1 MIDAVIFD
9 LDGVII
15 ESEAIWEDVRATLI
29 AERGGRYPAEA
40 QRTIMGMSSLEWSR
54 YLHETLGVSGTPAE
68 ISAEVVRRMVAR
80 YRQHLP
86 LIPGATDAIRRLAAR
101 WPRTL
106 GLASSSNRELID
118 AVLETAGVRD
128 LFRATVSSEEV
139 ARGKP
144 SPDVYLEAARRVGV
158 PPERCAAI
166 EDSHNGLRA
175 AKAAGMRVIAIP
187 SPTYPP
193 DSAAVEMAD
202 VVLRSI
208 DELTAA
214 LVDPGADQTAAPVR

>member
-15 ESEAIWEDVRATLI
+15 ESEAIWEDVRRQLI
-29 AERGGRYPAEA
+29 MERGGHYPAEA
-40 QRTIMGMSSLEWSR
+40 QHAIMGMSSPEWSR
-54 YLHETLGVSGTPAE
+54 YLHESLGVAGPPAE
-68 ISAEVVRRMVAR
+68 ISAEVVRRMIAR
-80 YRQHLP
+80 YRQQLP
-86 LIPGATDAIRRLAAR
+86 LIPGATDAIRRLAAHR
-101 WPRTL
+101 PDGL

-118 AVLETAGVRD
+118 AVLETAGVSS
-128 LFRATVSSEEV
+128 LFRTTVSSEEV

-144 SPDVYLEAARRVGV
+144 SPDVYLEAARRLGV
-158 PPERCAAI
+158 APERCAAV

-193 DSAAVEMAD
+193 EAAAVALAD

-208 DELTAA
+208 AELTVAV
-214 LVDPGADQTAAPVR
+214 VDPEAVQGR

>member
-15 ESEAIWEDVRATLI
+15 ESEAIWEDVRVQLI
-29 AERGGRYPAEA
+29 AERGGHYPPGA
-40 QRTIMGMSSLEWSR
+40 QHAIMGMSSPEWSR
-54 YLHETLGVSGTPAE
+54 YLHESLGVEGTPAE
-68 ISAEVVRRMVAR
+68 ISAEVVRRMIAR
-80 YRQHLP
+80 YRQQLP

-101 WPRTL
+101 WPDGL

-118 AVLETAGVRD
+118 AVLETAGVSS

-144 SPDVYLEAARRVGV
+144 SPDVYLDAARRLGV
-158 PPERCAAI
+158 APERCAAV

-193 DSAAVEMAD
+193 DAAAVALAD
-202 VVLRSI
+202 VVLGSI
-208 DELTAA
+208 TELTVAV
-214 LVDPGADQTAAPVR
+214 VDPEAVQGR